1 MPTDAPTDGELYAHL
16 DAILSGHT
24 VSNEDVKEIFD
35 FTREYQSIST
45 PQDTWFVLGS
55 YQSPYRYRLRG
66 LADRLNR
73 HLFTYAFLMADHADA
88 TKTGWAETH
97 VKFHL
102 LARYVD
108 HIVMVMEHATGG
120 QVGELNDLTHD
131 PYFEKSYVMP
141 RLYRDD
147 LTPRFEDKSDI
158 VEAARL
164 LLNAGFSGDEAADE
178 LEVLVPDEQMRKLDE
193 DVGDVVDEAEQEN
206 TRASFD
212 IGSYSQVQHGK
223 YDLFEAED
231 RLLPWMTVQDFYAA
245 VGDLPATDEPP
256 E

>member
-1 MPTDAPTDGELYAHL
+1 MEVL
-16 DAILSGHT
+16 
-24 VSNEDVKEIFD
+24 E
-35 FTREYQSIST
+35 FTREYQSIPT

-73 HLFTYAFLMADHADA
+73 YLFTYAFLMADHADA

-120 QVGELNDLTHD
+120 QVGELNDLTYD
-131 PYFEKSYVMP
+131 PYFGKSHVMP

-147 LTPRFEDKSDI
+147 LRPGFEDKSD
-158 VEAARL
+158 VVDAARL
-164 LLNAGFSGDEAADE
+164 LLNAGFSSDDAEDE
-178 LEVLVPDEQMRKLDE
+178 LEALVSSEQFRELD
-193 DVGDVVDEAEQEN
+193 GDVDELVDEAEQEN
-206 TRASFD
+206 GNARFD

-223 YDLFEAED
+223 FDLFED
-231 RLLPWMTVQDFYAA
+231 KGPSPPVDDCTGFLRCGRLTSRQ
-245 VGDLPATDEPP
+245 
-256 E
+256 